1 MRIPAPRIPP
11 GPAGAGGLDPT
22 SEQEAAIESPG
33 KGGHDV
39 AAIFLATRIP
49 IFLLAWLATW
59 LLASGDA
66 AQPGNL
72 HHYRSDV
79 RALQAWVHWDAEWY
93 LLIAEHGYDALEARP
108 ELAPRNRPEDTSG
121 FFPLY
126 PGAVHALVRLSWGWI
141 SPLVAALLISN
152 AALLGLLYALLA
164 WLTPRLGEPAARA
177 ACIALAT
184 FPTSLFLSAPYSES
198 LFLLLAVGALL
209 AADRDRALLAGLLGA
224 GAALSR
230 PIGFLL
236 VLPLLLRPGAGRGTR
251 LAAAGPALGLG
262 AQAAFCGLVFGDPL
276 AFVAR
281 QERWRG
287 TAGPPWTFIVEFLR
301 DPHPHGGSGSA
312 VDLTVALLCL
322 ALLPVV
328 FRRLGIGSGLYAA
341 AALLLPLSSGLF
353 AFSRLALGAF
363 PLFGALGW
371 LGERHPRLRLAYL
384 ALSLPF
390 AGFFTALYAT
400 GWWVG

>member
-1 MRIPAPRIPP
+1 MA
-11 GPAGAGGLDPT
+11 
-22 SEQEAAIESPG
+22 S
-33 KGGHDV
+33 
-39 AAIFLATRIP
+39 IFLATRIP
-49 IFLLAWLATW
+49 IFLLAWLATG

-72 HHYRSDV
+72 HHYRSDA

-93 LLIAEHGYDALEARP
+93 LLIAERGYGALQERP
-108 ELAPRNRPEDTSG
+108 DLAPRNRPEDTSG

-126 PGAVHALVRLSWGWI
+126 PGAIHALVTLSGGWI

-152 AALLGLLYALLA
+152 AAMLGLLYAMQA

-177 ACIALAT
+177 AGIALAT
-184 FPTSLFLSAPYSES
+184 FPTTLFLSAPYSES
-198 LFLLLAVGALL
+198 LFLLLAVGTLL
-209 AADRDRALLAGLLGA
+209 SADRGRTLLSGLLGA
-224 GAALSR
+224 AAALSR

-236 VLPLLLRPGAGRGTR
+236 VLPLLFRSRGGWSTR

-287 TAGPPWTFIVEFLR
+287 TVGPPWTFLVEFLR
-301 DPHPHGGSGSA
+301 DPHPHGASGSV
-312 VDLTVALLCL
+312 VDLTMALLCL

-328 FRRLGIGSGLYAA
+328 FRRVGIGPGLYAT

-353 AFSRLALGAF
+353 SFSRLALGAF

-371 LGERHPRLRLAYL
+371 LAGRQPRLRLAYL